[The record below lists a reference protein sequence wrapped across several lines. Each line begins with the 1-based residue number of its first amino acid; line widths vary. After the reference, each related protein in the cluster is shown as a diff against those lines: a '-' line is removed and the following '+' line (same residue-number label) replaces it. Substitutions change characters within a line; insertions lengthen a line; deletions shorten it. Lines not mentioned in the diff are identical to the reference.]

1 MKCYIIH
8 ITATSHL
15 SVSCVTLPRLMSKTL
30 RYPEVRHL
38 REGLIPTLFQHLN
51 YVTVLEVSLF
61 VQTHRGFFKV
71 KSWLSY

>member
-8 ITATSHL
+8 ITAMIHL

-30 RYPEVRHL
+30 RYPEVLHM

-51 YVTVLEVSLF
+51 VLEVSLF
-61 VQTHRGFFKV
+61 VQAHRGFFKV
-71 KSWLSY
+71 KSWLY